1 MPGPKDRFQMLG
13 REWAQLS
20 NTPFRKYKPWVHEGG
35 IASPLIVHWPKGL
48 SSRAGALVNDA
59 AHVIDIMPTIRSIVS
74 AQDSLIQDGI
84 NLLASLNGKSLP
96 ERIIFF
102 EHEGYRAARSA
113 HWKLVAKQE
122 GPWELYQM
130 ESDRNERNNVASQ
143 FPERVTTM
151 VNEYKHYAHKN
162 KVQDWSKITSPL

>member
-1 MPGPKDRFQMLG
+1 MSDNGASAENLFELPEWKQLLDKPFFGTFIDEYQTAGGDTYSLASEENLMPGPKDRFQMIG

-20 NTPFRKYKPWVHEGG
+20 NTPFRIYKTWVPEGG
-35 IASPLIVHWPKGL
+35 IASPLIVHWVKGL

-84 NLLASLNGKSLP
+84 NLLDSLNGKSLP

-102 EHEGYRAARSA
+102 
-113 HWKLVAKQE
+113 
-122 GPWELYQM
+122 
-130 ESDRNERNNVASQ
+130 
-143 FPERVTTM
+143 
-151 VNEYKHYAHKN
+151 
-162 KVQDWSKITSPL
+162 